1 MSETAHRLGALNVGT
16 LEAKLCGSAVAF
28 ANTPRGV
35 RINDQRVMV
44 SKIYDRLPVDC
55 GGLDK
60 AVLQH
65 ILQYARDDL
74 LPSLWTNGKI
84 HDMAYGWRLNNAK

>member
-16 LEAKLCGSAVAF
+16 LEAKLCDSVVVF

-44 SKIYDRLPVDC
+44 SKFMTGCPWIVAASIRACSSTFYNTLRMIC
-55 GGLDK
+55 
-60 AVLQH
+60 
-65 ILQYARDDL
+65 
-74 LPSLWTNGKI
+74 
-84 HDMAYGWRLNNAK
+84 